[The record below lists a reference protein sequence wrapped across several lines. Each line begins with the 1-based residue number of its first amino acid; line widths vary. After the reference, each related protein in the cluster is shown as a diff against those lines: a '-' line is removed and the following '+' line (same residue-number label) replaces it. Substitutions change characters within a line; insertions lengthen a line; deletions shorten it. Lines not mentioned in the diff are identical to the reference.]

1 MGAYFVKLDEGTTN
15 ATGLLGGGWFNG
27 PSMSG
32 PSRMMEVDFETANY
46 SPSKWRILVEETR
59 WQLKTRPDFSSY
71 VVPVSREEL
80 GGFWHRRTLGGLRHE
95 LRPANLGGAA
105 APNVVVVLR
114 FPIVKLFCV
123 ETKGFDPVRRR
134 RD

>member
-46 SPSKWRILVEETR
+46 
-59 WQLKTRPDFSSY
+59 
-71 VVPVSREEL
+71 
-80 GGFWHRRTLGGLRHE
+80 
-95 LRPANLGGAA
+95 
-105 APNVVVVLR
+105 APNKWLIFSGKDVLA
-114 FPIVKLFCV
+114 IEDK
-123 ETKGFDPVRRR
+123 T
-134 RD
+134 